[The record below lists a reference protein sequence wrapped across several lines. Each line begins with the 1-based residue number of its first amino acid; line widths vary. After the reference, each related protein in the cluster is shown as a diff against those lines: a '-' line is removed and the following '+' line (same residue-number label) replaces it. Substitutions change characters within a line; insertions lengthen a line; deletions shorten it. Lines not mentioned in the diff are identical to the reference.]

1 MEQLNEEVT
10 AFLDLHNH
18 PLRKEIE
25 RLRTIILSANEQLT
39 ENIKWNGPNYC
50 YANEDRISMRVNP
63 PKQLQLIFHCG
74 AKVKELP
81 KEPLIKNDYGI
92 LEWKDN
98 RRAVATFKNG
108 EDIESNKEKLLAIVK
123 NWIQAAK

>member
-10 AFLDLHNH
+10 AFLDLQNH

-50 YANEDRISMRVNP
+50 YANEDRISIRINP

-92 LEWKDN
+92 LDWKDT

-108 EDIESNKEKLLAIVK
+108 EDIESNNENLTAIVK

>member
-1 MEQLNEEVT
+1 MQQLNNEVT
-10 AFLDLHNH
+10 AFLDNQNH

-50 YANEDRISMRVNP
+50 YANEDRISMRVQP

-81 KEPLIKNDYGI
+81 KEPLIKNDFEI

-108 EDIESNKEKLLAIVK
+108 EDIESNKENLTAIVK